1 MTRMSNYI
9 SDVQS
14 RSKFRNLA
22 TFKMNL
28 FESTV
33 NAFQLSTIVTKNSV
47 NVTSFLDFLLVHYA
61 DVQKFML
68 SNFES

>member
-14 RSKFRNLA
+14 RSRSRNLA
-22 TFKMNL
+22 TSKTNF

-33 NAFQLSTIVTKNSV
+33 NTFQLSTIVTKNPL
-47 NVTSFLDFLLVHYA
+47 NVTVFLDLLLVHYA
-61 DVQKFML
+61 DVQKIYA
-68 SNFES
+68 FEF